1 MIRPFHRPS
10 GEFYGVARPEPRRQ
24 EDTVLADHAAR
35 LLIRSAWQGIQGSKS
50 ADPDHGRAFVLQTH
64 WNFAAEAGVSIL
76 WELA

>member
-1 MIRPFHRPS
+1 MIAPLHRPPAS
-10 GEFYGVARPEPRRQ
+10 FTA
-24 EDTVLADHAAR
+24 
-35 LLIRSAWQGIQGSKS
+35 LLGLNGAGKRTLSSLVTRHPSAWQGTQGSKS